1 MTFSMPISNT
11 QRSVFYMSSI
21 TEKAKNQKQVLTLNE
36 LSKRKVVEHNSL
48 ITSIAKMDKT
58 PLKMFELAVS
68 CINTEEQPKDNT
80 VYLSKADLFA
90 FFKVSDNDKHSRFK
104 QAVRAMQKEA
114 YFEIKEEAGK
124 GFKFKSIVPIPYV
137 EWTDYHDEVK
147 IEFHRE
153 IMPYLINLK
162 KNFTQH
168 ALSEIS
174 ELNSKYSIILYR
186 WLSMNYNQYE
196 HYSAK
201 GGRRAEQVESYR
213 NPSISVKELR
223 IMTDTVNEYQR
234 FTNFTKKILDIP
246 LKEINDN
253 TTFKVSYE
261 KVKKGRSIDS
271 IVFHITKKPV
281 ARNDFYKLEEQDPIY
296 LQDKANKE
304 QAEELLAGKALK
316 SKYTKLLL
324 DNMLL
329 SPYEMTDTS
338 LMAGLQAHVYPLY
351 DELKALRGLN
361 GVKDHLSYVRAKQEA
376 YSKRNIA
383 KYLKKAIEQY
393 LPTVKLQDLEQPER
407 AKVRGKGASHE

>member
-1 MTFSMPISNT
+1 
-11 QRSVFYMSSI
+11 MSI
-21 TEKAKNQKQVLTLNE
+21 IPKKQENQKQVLTLNE

-68 CINTEEQPKDNT
+68 CINTEEPPKDNT
-80 VYLSKADLFA
+80 VYLSKRDLFA

-104 QAVRAMQKEA
+104 QAVEKMQKQA
-114 YFEIKEEAGK
+114 FFQIKEEQGK

-137 EWTDYHDEVK
+137 EWTDYNDEVK

-168 ALSEIS
+168 ALSDIA

-196 HYSAK
+196 HYSVK
-201 GGRRAEQVESYR
+201 GGRRAEQVEAYR
-213 NPSISVKELR
+213 NPSISIKELR
-223 IMTDTVNEYQR
+223 IMTDTVNSYKQFTR
-234 FTNFTKKILDIP
+234 FNNDVLKTPLD
-246 LKEINDN
+246 EINAHTSFNVTYD
-253 TTFKVSYE
+253 KI
-261 KVKKGRSIDS
+261 KKGRSIDS

-393 LPTVKLQDLEQPER
+393 LPTVKRQDL
-407 AKVRGKGASHE
+407 S

>member
-1 MTFSMPISNT
+1 
-11 QRSVFYMSSI
+11 MSI
-21 TEKAKNQKQVLTLNE
+21 IPNNNELNE
-36 LSKRKVVEHNSL
+36 KKVVYPLKEIEKRKIVEHNDL
-48 ITSIAKMDKT
+48 ITSVAKMDKV
-58 PLKMFELAVS
+58 PLKIFELAVS
-68 CINTEEQPKDNT
+68 CIDTDNPPKDHT
-80 VYLSKADLFA
+80 ILLSKTELFA

-104 QAVRAMQKEA
+104 EAIEKMQKQA
-114 YFEIKEEAGK
+114 FFQIKEVKGK
-124 GFKFKSIVPIPYV
+124 GYNMKSIVPIPFV
-137 EWTDYHDEVK
+137 EWNSYNDEVK

-153 IMPYLINLK
+153 IMPYLIELK
-162 KNFTQH
+162 EKFTQY
-168 ALSEIS
+168 ALSDLVD
-174 ELNSKYSIILYR
+174 LNSKYSIILYK

-196 HYSAK
+196 HYSNK

-213 NPSISVKELR
+213 NPSILVKELR
-223 IMTDTVNEYQR
+223 IMSDTVNEYKDFR
-234 FTNFTKKILDIP
+234 NFDKWVLKKPIE
-246 LKEINDN
+246 EINKYTSFN
-253 TTFKVSYE
+253 VSYD
-261 KVKKGRSIDS
+261 KIKKGRSIDS

-296 LQDKANKE
+296 FQDKANKE

-361 GVKDHLSYVRAKQEA
+361 GVKDHLSYVRGKQEA

-393 LPTVKLQDLEQPER
+393 LPTVKRQDIENE
-407 AKVRGKGASHE
+407 

>member
-1 MTFSMPISNT
+1 
-11 QRSVFYMSSI
+11 MSSI
-21 TEKAKNQKQVLTLNE
+21 PEKQENQKQVLTLNE

-68 CINTEEQPKDNT
+68 CINTEEPPKDNI
-80 VYLSKADLFA
+80 VYLSKRDLFA

-104 QAVRAMQKEA
+104 EAIEKMQKQA
-114 YFEIKEEAGK
+114 FFQIKEEAGK

-168 ALSEIS
+168 ALSDLA

-213 NPSISVKELR
+213 NPSISIKELR
-223 IMTDTVNEYQR
+223 IMTDTVNDYER
-234 FTNFTKKILDIP
+234 FQSLETWILKKP
-246 LKEINDN
+246 LEEINAHTSFN
-253 TTFKVSYE
+253 VTYNKI
-261 KVKKGRSIDS
+261 KKGRSIDS
-271 IVFHITKKPV
+271 IVFHIEKKRC
-281 ARNDFYKLEEQDPIY
+281 ADDNSYKLN
-296 LQDKANKE
+296 DKMYQAE
-304 QAEELLAGKALK
+304 QAKKEETEDRLAIEAMKN
-316 SKYTKLLL
+316 KYTKLLL

-329 SPYEMTDTS
+329 SPYEMTDTAI
-338 LMAGLQAHVYPLY
+338 MAGLQQHVYPLY
-351 DELKALRGLN
+351 DELKDLHGMKA
-361 GVKDHLSYVRAKQEA
+361 VQDHLSYVASKQEA

-393 LPTVKLQDLEQPER
+393 LPTVRGSDLENMADLLKKIE
-407 AKVRGKGASHE
+407 GKA

>member
-1 MTFSMPISNT
+1 MPIIS
-11 QRSVFYMSSI
+11 
-21 TEKAKNQKQVLTLNE
+21 EKQNNQKQVLTLNE
-36 LSKRKVVEHNSL
+36 LEKRKVVEHNSL
-48 ITSIAKMDKT
+48 ITSISKMDKT

-68 CINTEEQPKDNT
+68 CIDTEKPLEDNT
-80 VYLSKADLFA
+80 VYLSKKDLFA

-104 QAVRAMQKEA
+104 EAVEKMQKQA
-114 YFEIKEEAGK
+114 FFKIKEKKDK
-124 GFKFKSIVPIPYV
+124 GFEFENIVPIPYV
-137 EWTDYHDEVK
+137 KWTDYNDEVL
-147 IEFHRE
+147 IRFSPE
-153 IMPYLINLK
+153 IIPYLVNLK

-168 ALSEIS
+168 ALSDIA

-196 HYSAK
+196 HYSVK
-201 GGRRAEQVESYR
+201 GGRRADQVEIYR

-223 IMTDTVNEYQR
+223 IMTDTINEYKDMN
-234 FTNFTKKILDIP
+234 NFTKKVLNKP
-246 LKEINDN
+246 LEEMNAHTSFN
-253 TTFKVSYE
+253 VTYE

-329 SPYEMTDTS
+329 SPYEMTDTA
-338 LMAGLQAHVYPLY
+338 LMAGLQKNVYPLY
-351 DELKALRGLN
+351 DELKELRGLN
-361 GVKDHLSYVRAKQEA
+361 GVKDHLAYVSSKQEA
-376 YSKRNIA
+376 YSKRNVA

-393 LPTVKLQDLEQPER
+393 LPTVKRQDL
-407 AKVRGKGASHE
+407 

>member
-1 MTFSMPISNT
+1 MPISNT
-11 QRSVFYMSSI
+11 QRSVFYMSII

-68 CINTEEQPKDNT
+68 CINTEEPPKDNT
-80 VYLSKADLFA
+80 VYLSKRDLFA

-104 QAVRAMQKEA
+104 EAVEKMQKTA
-114 YFEIKEEAGK
+114 YFQIKEVKEK
-124 GFKFKSIVPIPYV
+124 GYEMTSIVPIPTVKWNSYN
-137 EWTDYHDEVK
+137 DEVL
-147 IEFHRE
+147 IRFNQD
-153 IMPYLINLK
+153 IMPYLIDLK
-162 KNFTQH
+162 NNFTQH
-168 ALSEIS
+168 ALSDMA

-196 HYSAK
+196 HYSVK
-201 GGRRAEQVESYR
+201 GGRRADQVESYR
-213 NPSISVKELR
+213 NPSITVKELR
-223 IMTDTVNEYQR
+223 LMTDTVNEYKIMND
-234 FTNFTKKILDIP
+234 FTRWILEKP
-246 LKEINDN
+246 LEEINAHTSFN
-253 TTFKVSYE
+253 VSYE

-296 LQDKANKE
+296 LQDKENKE

-361 GVKDHLSYVRAKQEA
+361 GVKDHLSYVRSKQEA

-393 LPTVKLQDLEQPER
+393 LPTVKRQDL
-407 AKVRGKGASHE
+407 S

>member
-1 MTFSMPISNT
+1 MEIITKKDRNSNERT
-11 QRSVFYMSSI
+11 VCSLKEI
-21 TEKAKNQKQVLTLNE
+21 E
-36 LSKRKVVEHNSL
+36 KRKIVEHNDL
-48 ITSIAKMDKT
+48 ITSVAKMDKT
-58 PLKMFELAVS
+58 PLKIFELAVS
-68 CINTEEQPKDNT
+68 CINTENPPKNNT
-80 VYLSKADLFA
+80 IYLSKAELFS
-90 FFKVSDNDKHSRFK
+90 FFKVDDSNKHSRFK
-104 QAVRAMQKEA
+104 EAIAKMQEQAFFEVR
-114 YFEIKEEAGK
+114 EEKNK
-124 GFKFKSIVPIPYV
+124 GFKFRRILPIPEV
-137 EWTDYHDEVK
+137 AWTDYDDKVM
-147 IEFHRE
+147 IRFDQA
-153 IMPYLINLK
+153 IMPYLIDLK
-162 KNFTQH
+162 QSFTQY
-168 ALSEIS
+168 ALSDLV
-174 ELNSKYSIILYR
+174 ELNSKYSIILYK

-196 HYSAK
+196 HYSFK
-201 GGRRAEQVESYR
+201 GGRRAEQVEAYR
-213 NPSISVKELR
+213 NPSITVKELR
-223 IMTDTVNEYQR
+223 TITDTVNEHKHFPHFENR
-234 FTNFTKKILDIP
+234 VLKKGIE
-246 LKEINDN
+246 EINAHTSFNVTYD
-253 TTFKVSYE
+253 KI
-261 KVKKGRSIDS
+261 KKGRSIDS

-393 LPTVKLQDLEQPER
+393 LPTVKRQDL
-407 AKVRGKGASHE
+407 S

>member
-68 CINTEEQPKDNT
+68 CINTEEPPKDNT

-351 DELKALRGLN
+351 DELKELRGFN
-361 GVKDHLSYVRAKQEA
+361 GVKDHLSYVASKQEA

>member
-1 MTFSMPISNT
+1 MNDL
-11 QRSVFYMSSI
+11 
-21 TEKAKNQKQVLTLNE
+21 E
-36 LSKRKVVEHNSL
+36 KRKVVEHNSL

-68 CINTEEQPKDNT
+68 CIDTEKQLEDNT
-80 VYLSKADLFA
+80 VYLSKRDLFA

-104 QAVRAMQKEA
+104 EAVEKMQKQA
-114 YFEIKEEAGK
+114 FFKIKEKKDK
-124 GFKFKSIVPIPYV
+124 GFEFENIVPIPYV
-137 EWTDYHDEVK
+137 KWTDYNDEVL
-147 IEFHRE
+147 IRFSPE
-153 IMPYLINLK
+153 IIPYLVNLK

-168 ALSEIS
+168 ALSDLA

-196 HYSAK
+196 HYSVK
-201 GGRRAEQVESYR
+201 GGRREEQVESYR
-213 NPSISVKELR
+213 NPTISIKELR
-223 IMTDTVNEYQR
+223 TMTDTVKLYKEFR
-234 FTNFTKKILDIP
+234 DLDKRV
-246 LKEINDN
+246 LKESLEEINTHTSFN
-253 TTFKVSYE
+253 VTYE

-351 DELKALRGLN
+351 DELKELRGFN
-361 GVKDHLSYVRAKQEA
+361 GVKDHLSYVASKQEA
-376 YSKRNIA
+376 YSKRNVA

-407 AKVRGKGASHE
+407 ASVRGNGEIHE

>member
-1 MTFSMPISNT
+1 
-11 QRSVFYMSSI
+11 MSSI
-21 TEKAKNQKQVLTLNE
+21 PEKQENQKQVLTLNE

-68 CINTEEQPKDNT
+68 CINTEEPPKDNI
-80 VYLSKADLFA
+80 VYLSKRDLFA

-104 QAVRAMQKEA
+104 EAIEKMQKQA
-114 YFEIKEEAGK
+114 FFQIKEEAGK

-168 ALSEIS
+168 ALSDLA

-213 NPSISVKELR
+213 NPSISIKELR
-223 IMTDTVNEYQR
+223 IMTDTVNDYER
-234 FTNFTKKILDIP
+234 FQSLETWILKKP
-246 LKEINDN
+246 FEEINAHTSFNVTYD
-253 TTFKVSYE
+253 KI
-261 KVKKGRSIDS
+261 KKGRSIDS
-271 IVFHITKKPV
+271 IVFHIEKKRC
-281 ARNDFYKLEEQDPIY
+281 ADDNSYKLN
-296 LQDKANKE
+296 DKMYQAE
-304 QAEELLAGKALK
+304 QAKKEETEDRLAIEAMKN
-316 SKYTKLLL
+316 KYTKLLL

-329 SPYEMTDTS
+329 SPYEMTDTAI
-338 LMAGLQAHVYPLY
+338 MAGLQQHVYPLY
-351 DELKALRGLN
+351 DELKDLHGMKA
-361 GVKDHLSYVRAKQEA
+361 VQDHLSYVASKQEA

-393 LPTVKLQDLEQPER
+393 LPTVRGSDLENMADLLKKIE
-407 AKVRGKGASHE
+407 GKA

>member
-68 CINTEEQPKDNT
+68 CINTEEPPKDNT

-196 HYSAK
+196 HYSVK

-393 LPTVKLQDLEQPER
+393 LPTVKRQDIDNE
-407 AKVRGKGASHE
+407 